1 MAINTGR
8 KNPGIGIL
16 ITRAIL
22 AQINSRFG
30 CESFLRTP
38 FPDIRAMAS
47 GDQSRYALARHRH
60 SRTTKR
66 FPMLALA
73 RLTVLAALLACTSV
87 AAIEIG
93 QLRSGVWAALQPEN
107 NRFNDC
113 NSLIVEADDYVIVV
127 DAQES
132 ASDVAQIIEFV
143 QDETGKPVRFL
154 VNTHWHGD
162 HTQGNTLYRDVYGD
176 GLVIIG
182 HETQAVDIPERA
194 ATSHAERVAAF
205 RDQLPAARAQL
216 ETGVKLDGS
225 RFTDEELAAQT
236 VRVERAEAWLAA
248 NEDVVFTGPTL
259 TISDALNVDA
269 DSASFTV
276 FPQRGHT
283 RGDLIVY
290 FPRLQVLAAGDLV
303 DVMPYSGHGYP
314 LEWLAALELIDALDF
329 STIVPGHGTALYDRK
344 LIANLTSYF
353 DSLTSQVALLA
364 AKGNDLESIRD
375 AIDLSSSRKLLAGDD
390 EAAARFFDRVQ
401 DEAIERAYAEVTG
414 SE

>member
-1 MAINTGR
+1 
-8 KNPGIGIL
+8 
-16 ITRAIL
+16 
-22 AQINSRFG
+22 
-30 CESFLRTP
+30 
-38 FPDIRAMAS
+38 
-47 GDQSRYALARHRH
+47 
-60 SRTTKR
+60 
-66 FPMLALA
+66 MLVLA
-73 RLTVLAALLACTSV
+73 RLTVLAALFACTSV

-93 QLRSGVWAALQPEN
+93 ELRSGVWAALQPQD

-113 NSLIVEADDYVIVV
+113 NSLIVAADDYVIVV

-132 ASDVAQIIEFV
+132 ASDVAQIIDFV
-143 QDETGKPVRFL
+143 QDEIGKPVRYL

-162 HTQGNTLYRDVYGD
+162 HTQGNTLYKEVYGD

-182 HETQAVDIPERA
+182 HETHAVDIPERA
-194 ATSHAERVAAF
+194 AISHAERVATLQ
-205 RDQLPAARAQL
+205 DQLPAARAQL

-225 RFTDEELAAQT
+225 RFADEELAAQT

-259 TISDALNVDA
+259 TVSDALNVDA
-269 DSASFTV
+269 GSASFTV
-276 FPQRGHT
+276 LPQRGHT
-283 RGDLIVY
+283 RGDLLVY
-290 FPRLQVLAAGDLV
+290 FPRLQVLAAGDLI

-329 STIVPGHGTALYDRK
+329 STIVPGHGAALYDRV
-344 LIANLTSYF
+344 LITNLTSYF

-364 AKGNDLESIRD
+364 ANGNDLESIRD
-375 AIDLSSSRKLLAGDD
+375 AIDLGTSRKLLAGDD